1 MSRLIVPQSN
11 DAGIAW
17 QAGNIRGDRYWA
29 SVSNST
35 YLLTSVQNAGSY
47 HSLFASENASTWRN
61 SLNILN
67 FSPANQYVT
76 SMSWNG
82 SVFVAVSYTG
92 AIRTSSDT
100 RTWTSRTSGTTNP
113 LRHVVSPSAS
123 INIAVGNAGTIVTST
138 TTGTSWVVRTSGT
151 TNNLLGVASGA
162 SNAVAVGD
170 GGVILLN
177 TLSNGT
183 GTWSSV
189 TSPTTN
195 SLNSI
200 VWAQSQYIT
209 VGANGVI
216 FRSPD
221 GTNWY
226 SVTSPTTNSLNY
238 VIWTGSLYL
247 AVGDAGTILTS
258 PDGITWTSRVSGT
271 TTALYSCTVFS
282 SKLYVF
288 GGPPGI
294 ALQST
299 DGITWTSANNTPIGI
314 TTNYTGI
321 VKYSG
326 TYVATTN
333 AGDIL
338 TTTDLVN
345 WSKQNTGVTGIQLSD
360 ITRAGSKFIAVG
372 YPKTILT
379 STDAI
384 TWTQVSNPG
393 DATATFN
400 KVGYNPV
407 TGTILV
413 GTSNYKVLRS
423 TDNGVTW
430 SIQTLSGFGNCTSI
444 FWTGTELYLSF
455 AGGQLYKSIN
465 DGVSWTSVTTTSSP
479 SFGSAGI
486 ESMTYG
492 NGVFIVHTY
501 LDGIYSSTDGLA
513 YTYRTGYAAV
523 GSANTVLWTGTQ
535 FIVGTL
541 QGKTIYV
548 SKDGITWTSKSTGM
562 YGQMSAIAGDDSTLV
577 ALGASTSIVTSPP
590 ISLTL

>member
-11 DAGIAW
+11 DAGITW
-17 QAGNIRGDRYWA
+17 QRSNIRGDRYWA
-29 SVSNST
+29 SASNST
-35 YLLTSVQNAGSY
+35 YLVTSVQNAGGSY

-76 SMSWNG
+76 SISWNG
-82 SVFVAVSYTG
+82 SVFVAVGYTG

-113 LRHVVSPSAS
+113 LRHVVSPSTS
-123 INIAVGNAGTIVTST
+123 INIAVGNSGTILTST

-151 TNNLLGVASGA
+151 TSNLLGVASGA
-162 SNAVAVGD
+162 SNAVAVGA

-189 TSPTTN
+189 TSPTT
-195 SLNSI
+195 SDLNSV
-200 VWAQSQYIT
+200 VWAQSQYIA
-209 VGANGVI
+209 VGVGGVI

-226 SVTSPTTNSLNY
+226 SVTSPTSNTLNY

-247 AVGDAGTILTS
+247 AVGALGKILTS
-258 PDGITWTSRVSGT
+258 PDGVNWTTRLFNVSQD
-271 TTALYSCTVFS
+271 LYTCAVFK
-282 SKLYVF
+282 SKLYAF
-288 GGPPGI
+288 GLYGI
-294 ALQST
+294 AFEST
-299 DGITWTSANNTPIGI
+299 DGTSWANINKTALSIDA
-314 TTNYTGI
+314 TYTSI
-321 VKYSG
+321 INYSG
-326 TYVATTN
+326 TYVATTS
-333 AGDIL
+333 AGDIV

-345 WSKQNTGVTGIQLSD
+345 WNKQNTGVTGTQLSD
-360 ITRAGSKFIAVG
+360 IARIGGKFIAVG

-393 DATATFN
+393 DATATFS
-400 KVGYNPV
+400 KIGYNPV
-407 TGTILV
+407 TGTLFI
-413 GTSNYKVLRS
+413 GTSNNKVLRS
-423 TDNGVTW
+423 TDAGATW
-430 SIQTLSGFGNCTSI
+430 SIHSLSGFGDCTAI
-444 FWTGTELYLSF
+444 IWTGIELYLSF
-455 AGGQLYKSIN
+455 ADGQLYKSIN
-465 DGVSWTSVTTTSSP
+465 DGVSWTVV
-479 SFGSAGI
+479 AGTNIPDI

-492 NGVFIVHTY
+492 NGVFVAHAYI
-501 LDGIYSSTDGLA
+501 DGIYSSTDA
-513 YTYRTGYAAV
+513 VTWTYRTGYAAV
-523 GSANTVLWTGTQ
+523 GTANAALWTGTQ
-535 FIVGTL
+535 FILGTL
-541 QGKTIYV
+541 QGSSIYI

-577 ALGASTSIVTSPP
+577 AVGTSTSIVTSPP
-590 ISLTL
+590 ISITL